1 MKKAFLVL
9 TAVILTLSLVSTYA
23 FASETEL
30 VSEGKTYVV
39 NGIYTDDSGKASY
52 PDENGDSLTNGIF
65 ADSASYGDPEFVGL
79 NATSAYGKENN
90 NITDVTVDLE
100 SVYPVTTVNV
110 SCSNLG
116 SAGIAMPYAVSVSV
130 SEDGENWSD
139 SVYAEYEV
147 DEPVAGEVIKAIATI
162 NANARYVKYSFEHDT
177 NWIFIDEVQVFA
189 GEFESGDT
197 ETDNSAEADASQP
210 ENSAEADASLPENS
224 AEADASQPESS
235 SAEQSKAETES
246 NVSVNESTSDV
257 NDNGKDNTWIYVTC
271 AVASVAVFF
280 VVFFTVKK
288 K

>member
-1 MKKAFLVL
+1 MKKAFIVL

-23 FASETEL
+23 LASETEL
-30 VSEGKTYVV
+30 VSEGKSYVV
-39 NGIYTDDSGKASY
+39 NGIYTDDSGTASY

-139 SVYAEYEV
+139 SIYAEYEV

-177 NWIFIDEVQVFA
+177 NWVFIDEVQVFA
-189 GEFESGDT
+189 GEFESTDTESSDT
-197 ETDNSAEADASQP
+197 ET

-224 AEADASQPESS
+224 AEADASLPENS
-235 SAEQSKAETES
+235 SAEQSKAEAES
-246 NVSVNESTSDV
+246 NVSVNNSSSDT
-257 NDNGKDNTWIYVTC
+257 NNSGKDNTWIYITC

>member
-1 MKKAFLVL
+1 MKKAFIVL

-23 FASETEL
+23 LASETEL
-30 VSEGKTYVV
+30 VSEGKSYVV
-39 NGIYTDDSGKASY
+39 NGIYTDDSGIASY

-90 NITDVTVDLE
+90 TITDVTVDLE

-139 SVYAEYEV
+139 SIYAEYEV

-177 NWIFIDEVQVFA
+177 NWVFIDEVQVFA
-189 GEFESGDT
+189 GEFESTDTESDT
-197 ETDNSAEADASQP
+197 ET

-224 AEADASQPESS
+224 ST
-235 SAEQSKAETES
+235 EQSKAEAES
-246 NVSVNESTSDV
+246 NVSVNNSSSDT
-257 NDNGKDNTWIYVTC
+257 NNSGKDNTWIYITC

>member
-1 MKKAFLVL
+1 MKKAFIVL
-9 TAVILTLSLVSTYA
+9 TAVILTLSLASTYA

-65 ADSASYGDPEFVGL
+65 ADSAAYGDPEFVGL

-177 NWIFIDEVQVFA
+177 NWVFIDEVQVFA

-197 ETDNSAEADASQP
+197 ET

-224 AEADASQPESS
+224 AEADASLPESS
-235 SAEQSKAETES
+235 SVEQSKTEAEI
-246 NVSVNESTSDV
+246 NVSGNESTSDV

>member
-1 MKKAFLVL
+1 MKKAFIVL

-65 ADSASYGDPEFVGL
+65 ADSAAYGDPEFVGL

-139 SVYAEYEV
+139 SIYAEYEV

-162 NANARYVKYSFEHDT
+162 NANARFVKYSFEHDT
-177 NWIFIDEVQVFA
+177 NWVFIDEVQVFA

-197 ETDNSAEADASQP
+197 EP

-224 AEADASQPESS
+224 AEADASLPESS
-235 SAEQSKAETES
+235 SAEQSKTEAES
-246 NVSVNESTSDV
+246 NVSVNDSTSDV
-257 NDNGKDNTWIYVTC
+257 NDSGKDNTWIYVTC

>member
-1 MKKAFLVL
+1 MKKAFIVL

-23 FASETEL
+23 LASETEL
-30 VSEGKTYVV
+30 VSEGKSYVV
-39 NGIYTDDSGKASY
+39 NGIYTDDSGTASY

-90 NITDVTVDLE
+90 TITDVTVDLE

-139 SVYAEYEV
+139 SIYAEYEV

-177 NWIFIDEVQVFA
+177 NWVFIDEVQVFA
-189 GEFESGDT
+189 GEFESTDTESDT
-197 ETDNSAEADASQP
+197 ET
-210 ENSAEADASLPENS
+210 ENSAEADVSLPENS
-224 AEADASQPESS
+224 AETDASLPENS
-235 SAEQSKAETES
+235 SAEQSKAEAES
-246 NVSVNESTSDV
+246 NVSGNNSSSDT
-257 NDNGKDNTWIYVTC
+257 NNSGKDNTWIYITC